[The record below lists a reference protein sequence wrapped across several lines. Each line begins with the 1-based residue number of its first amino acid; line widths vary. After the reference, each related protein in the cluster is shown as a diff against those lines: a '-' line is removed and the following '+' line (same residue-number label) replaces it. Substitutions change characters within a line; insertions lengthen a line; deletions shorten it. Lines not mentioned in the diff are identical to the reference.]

1 MLVLLARVPG
11 SFLGVDLDERALHA
25 HVPANRVEDEEFGF
39 RTEVGGVAHASGL
52 HVGLG
57 ALGQRTRIA
66 LVGLAIAR
74 LDDVAGQDQR
84 RLFEERVDVG
94 RVRVRHQLH
103 VRRFDAL
110 PAGDRRTVERM
121 AGDELVFVEV
131 RDRHGNVLFLATGIG
146 ETEVNELDFV
156 FLHQLHHVG
165 DGLGH
170 QRAPN
175 LFGDLPGR
183 RTGRPCQAVCQGN
196 KAGSVPR
203 KAPRNPGVW
212 VARQC
217 GSRTA
222 IVHSNLRTLLEPFA
236 HQLRT
241 DRSRSRR
248 CSPRRRARQ
257 PWPGRPGAD
266 RRP

>member
-1 MLVLLARVPG
+1 MVVNFDRDAHLLEDQRHFRAHVLALVDRGHGEVAALDGRTVALVAVLVVLARVPG
-11 SFLGVDLDERALHA
+11 GFLGVDLDRAALHA
-25 HVPANRVEDEEFGF
+25 HVPLDGVEDEEFGF
-39 RTEVGGVAHASGL
+39 RAEVGGVAHAGGL

-57 ALGQRTRIA
+57 ALGQRTRVA
-66 LVGLAIAR
+66 LVGLAIAG

-84 RLFEERVDVG
+84 GFFEERVDVG

-110 PAGDRRTVERM
+110 PAGDRRAVERV

-170 QRAPN
+170 QRAPC
-175 LFGDLPGR
+175 LFG
-183 RTGRPCQAVCQGN
+183 
-196 KAGSVPR
+196 
-203 KAPRNPGVW
+203 
-212 VARQC
+212 
-217 GSRTA
+217 
-222 IVHSNLRTLLEPFA
+222 
-236 HQLRT
+236 
-241 DRSRSRR
+241 
-248 CSPRRRARQ
+248 
-257 PWPGRPGAD
+257 
-266 RRP
+266 